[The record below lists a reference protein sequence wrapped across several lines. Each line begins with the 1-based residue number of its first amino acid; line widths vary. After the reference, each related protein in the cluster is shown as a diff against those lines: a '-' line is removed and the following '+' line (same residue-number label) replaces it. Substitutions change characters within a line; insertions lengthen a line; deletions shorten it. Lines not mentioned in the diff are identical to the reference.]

1 VDDVVLSGSGS
12 SPTQLSRRAAL
23 GGAAAAFVSLMLAQ
37 PTAARAA
44 QQRRDPRYAF
54 TRRLC
59 ELVIPATDTPGAGQA
74 AAAEFV
80 LLAIDHGMND
90 LDARSLDLVRESL
103 QSAPGGNF
111 LDLAPA
117 RQSQLLEALD
127 ARAFARSPAVLRGT
141 PEFAWQRLK
150 PAIIAG
156 YYTSEI
162 GASRE
167 LVYEPVPGPDRANF
181 VLTADYRSR
190 SNEDFGGTL

>member
-1 VDDVVLSGSGS
+1 VDDDL
-12 SPTQLSRRAAL
+12 PTQLSRRAAV
-23 GGAAAAFVSLMLAQ
+23 GGAVAALVSLMLAEQ
-37 PTAARAA
+37 AAARAA
-44 QQRRDPRYAF
+44 QQRRQDPRYAF
-54 TRRLC
+54 ISRLC
-59 ELVIPATDTPGAGQA
+59 DLVIPPTDTPGAAQTP
-74 AAAEFV
+74 AAEFV

-103 QSAPGGNF
+103 QSAAGGNF
-111 LDLAPA
+111 LELAAA
-117 RQSQLLEALD
+117 RQGELLEALD
-127 ARAFARSPAVLRGT
+127 ARAFARSPSAAAGT
-141 PEFAWQRLK
+141 PEIAWQHLK

-167 LVYEPVPGPDRANF
+167 LVYEPVPGPERANF